1 MALSA
6 LLDFEMQSAMWS
18 LHCNFWSKMTPKTLI
33 DFVDV
38 MISLFNLT
46 LIGGVSFS
54 VLWWGVW
61 GAKGGRVSESNSTAC
76 KGKEKIHLK
85 TDEF

>member
-46 LIGGVSFS
+46 LIGGGGIFLIKQAQASFGI
-54 VLWWGVW
+54 VNLH
-61 GAKGGRVSESNSTAC
+61 T
-76 KGKEKIHLK
+76 
-85 TDEF
+85 